1 MCSLPFSV
9 ARKCLNPE
17 RKESDSFKA
26 SNIPQSLLKLKKIK
40 SYQGIKISK
49 IIFCSLSKVSISF
62 TA

>member
-26 SNIPQSLLKLKKIK
+26 SNIPQTLLKLKKK
-40 SYQGIKISK
+40 NQGIKISK
-49 IIFCSLSKVSISF
+49 IIFFSISKVSISF

>member
-26 SNIPQSLLKLKKIK
+26 SNIPQTLLKLKKK
-40 SYQGIKISK
+40 KI
-49 IIFCSLSKVSISF
+49 LSGNKKLKNYF
-62 TA
+62 L